1 MIWNIPNI
9 LSVFRL
15 IAAPLLPVV
24 VVLLPRPISDWAALI
39 LFVGAS
45 VTDWI
50 DGYLARAWN
59 QTTKF
64 GAMIDPIADKAMV
77 LSALLVLAGTS
88 GLNPWIVIPA
98 SAIVF
103 REVFVSGLREFLGE
117 TAGLLKVTKLAKWK
131 TATQMTAITLILIN
145 ALFQHSV
152 AGIVFGMGEEMYLLV
167 MRGDMPDELGVIWRT
182 TAMEIT
188 WYGGLS
194 LFWIAGA
201 LTLVTGWDYFSKA
214 RPYLEEDA

>member
-194 LFWIAGA
+194 LFWIAGV

>member
-1 MIWNIPNI
+1 MIWNTPNI

-194 LFWIAGA
+194 LFWIAGV